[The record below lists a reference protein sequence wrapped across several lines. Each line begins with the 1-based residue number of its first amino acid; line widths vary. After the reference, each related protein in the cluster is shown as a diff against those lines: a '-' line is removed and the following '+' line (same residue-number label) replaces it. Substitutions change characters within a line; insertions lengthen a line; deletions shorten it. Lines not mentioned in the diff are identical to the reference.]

1 MLFKERKIEENIFK
15 LKRIQDEHIPE
26 TICWSTK
33 NVKPQMINISDKKI
47 NCIFHL
53 LVEQLA
59 LQLMHM
65 GA

>member
-15 LKRIQDEHIPE
+15 LRRTQDENIPE
-26 TICWSTK
+26 TICWCTK

-53 LVEQLA
+53 LVEQLS
-59 LQLMHM
+59 LQLLPM